1 MALSRRV
8 NMPWKEANVMDLR
21 TEFVTR
27 ALRELMP
34 FAELCRSYGIS
45 TKTGY
50 KWKQRFLADGRA
62 GLADRSRRPQRSPT
76 QSCEDV
82 ICALVALK
90 KLHNGAGPKKILDMF
105 RRRQPQLPQPA
116 LSTVKRILAK
126 AGMTKRRRRRGPTSC
141 GRIVNPVVATAPNEV
156 WTVDF
161 KGSWYTPHKE
171 RVTPLTVMDYYS
183 CNVLLTQIVADGR
196 METIQECFSRL
207 FSEYGLPLVIRSDN
221 GAPFACTSAPLGL
234 SRLAAW
240 WVSLGISLDRIAKGH
255 PEQNGRHERMH
266 REIAQEV
273 EHRVRGDL
281 VATQAA
287 LDDWR
292 HYYNHE
298 RPHEALGMKL
308 PAELYV
314 KSSRRFHPQ
323 PVELE
328 YPAQYWRRRVTRSGC
343 IKLAGRLISISVAV
357 SGWHLGLQ
365 PLGAGVF
372 NVWFAALHLGEL
384 NVHDEKFTPAG

>member
-27 ALRELMP
+27 ALREETS
-34 FAELCRSYGIS
+34 FAELCRSFGIS

-50 KWKQRFLADGRA
+50 KWKQRFLANGQA
-62 GLADRSRRPQRSPT
+62 GLTDRSRRPQRSPT
-76 QSCEDV
+76 LSCEDV

-90 KLHNGAGPKKILDMF
+90 DKHDSAGPKKILAMF
-105 RRRQPQLPQPA
+105 QRQQPQLPQPA

-126 AGMTKRRRRRGPTSC
+126 AGLTQRRRRRPSASC
-141 GRIVNPVVATAPNEV
+141 GQLVNPVIATAPNEV

-161 KGSWYTPHKE
+161 KGSWYTPYRE
-171 RVTPLTVMDYYS
+171 RVLPLTVMDAYS
-183 CNVLLTQIVADGR
+183 CQVLLTQIVPDAR
-196 METIQECFSRL
+196 METIQECFKRL

-221 GAPFACTSAPLGL
+221 GAPFACTSAPRGL

-240 WVSLGISLDRIAKGH
+240 WVSLGISLDRIDKGH

-266 REIAQEV
+266 REIAQQV
-273 EHRVRGDL
+273 ECRVRGDL

-287 LDDWR
+287 LDSWR

-298 RPHEALGMKL
+298 RPHEALGMKV

-314 KSSRRFHPQ
+314 KSPRRYNPQ

-328 YPAQYWRRRVTRSGC
+328 YPPEYWRRRVTRSGC
-343 IKLAGRLISISVAV
+343 IKLGGRLISISVAV
-357 SGWHLGLQ
+357 SGWHVGLQ
-365 PLGAGVF
+365 PQGEGEF
-372 NVWFAALHLGEL
+372 KVWFGRLYLGS
-384 NVHDEKFTPAG
+384 VKVQDEKFTAAS